1 MILADYYTE
10 RKKEVSSLRIKKT
23 IIISSTLML
32 VLSSPTNLH
41 IAKAYEESDESSV
54 EQSIITDEEKQ
65 EELAE
70 PINEDNL
77 SDIERNEAD
86 DDDSPEETEINADE
100 NVEQEESEEAVK
112 DDQSHESEERITLQ
126 KSTPKTTTLKEGD
139 RNEQVVELKKM
150 LNRIGFG
157 DIKVTEY
164 FGSFTTKRVK
174 QFQEY
179 AGLKQTGIVDKTTLS
194 KIEEIYHS
202 PLQRGKRHNDLI
214 DIKKQLNWLGYGHIK
229 ITTLFGSWMEDRVKK
244 FQSDY
249 NLPINGIIDL
259 KTKEKIQSEFNNI
272 FKQGTRHDSI
282 IELKKMLNA
291 IGYGN
296 IKVTTLYGSFTVKK
310 VREFQADNDLEV
322 TGKADLTTLDKI
334 EEIYKSPFQVGKR
347 HEDVI
352 TLKKNL
358 NRLGFGNIKVT
369 NLYGSFTEK
378 RVKDFQRYY
387 GLKVIGIADHK
398 TLNKID
404 ELINSPLQIG
414 KRHNDL
420 IDIKKQLNWSGY
432 GYIKETTL
440 FGSWMENRV
449 KKFQSEQGLP
459 VSGII
464 DAKTREKIDQVFS
477 NIFREGSRHDSIID
491 LKQKL
496 NKFGFGHI
504 KVTTL
509 YGTFTT
515 KKVKDFQRYYDL
527 KVTGQADL
535 ATLSLLDELSN
546 SPFQEGNRHPDVKKL
561 KENLNYL
568 GFGNIKVTDLYGS
581 FTVKRVKDF
590 QRYYGLKVTGIA
602 DPRTLEKID
611 EILNSPFQEG
621 KRHPDTIKLKENL
634 NRLGFGNIKVTD
646 LYGSFTVKKVREF
659 QEHYKLHVNGI
670 ADSRTWTKIDEILNS
685 PFQEGKRHSDTVLL
699 KQKLNALG
707 YGNIKETTLFG
718 SFMDKKVR
726 EFQADYGLPV
736 SGIVDEITYQ
746 TIMSAEPKEKR
757 YVSYTDYGISLEAAV
772 DIQMER
778 LQQTDKYR
786 NEPAYISAK
795 YVNVTENGEITGTIV
810 NLRSTPDF
818 KNNPVTTVTYGTT
831 FEILE
836 TVEGASSSGSTKWYK
851 IKYQGMTLYV
861 HSSLARSTGKTAKT
875 TANVNVR
882 AQKSGSSHKYGV
894 INKGSTVTII
904 KEGSSWHE
912 IAYSAWRNPTRAD
925 VKAAMDPTAADE
937 FQHLDLTK
945 LAGATATELNKHLS
959 GKGILQG
966 KGQSFI
972 NGGKAH
978 HVNEAYLVAH
988 ALLETGNGSSDLAT
1002 GIEVGKDA
1010 NGNLVLVT
1018 SSNRSRLTDIKTTY
1032 NMFGIGAVDSDPRR
1046 QGAFRAYKEGWFT
1059 PEAAI
1064 EGGAKFVGEDY
1075 IHNRFKQNTLY
1086 KMRWNPDM
1094 ANGNAWKQYATDI
1107 GWAQKQISR
1116 IKAIYNDIDNPVLH
1130 FDIAR
1135 YN

>member
-1 MILADYYTE
+1 E
-10 RKKEVSSLRIKKT
+10 
-23 IIISSTLML
+23 
-32 VLSSPTNLH
+32 
-41 IAKAYEESDESSV
+41 
-54 EQSIITDEEKQ
+54 
-65 EELAE
+65 
-70 PINEDNL
+70 NL
-77 SDIERNEAD
+77 S
-86 DDDSPEETEINADE
+86 
-100 NVEQEESEEAVK
+100 
-112 DDQSHESEERITLQ
+112 
-126 KSTPKTTTLKEGD
+126 
-139 RNEQVVELKKM
+139 
-150 LNRIGFG
+150 
-157 DIKVTEY
+157 
-164 FGSFTTKRVK
+164 
-174 QFQEY
+174 
-179 AGLKQTGIVDKTTLS
+179 
-194 KIEEIYHS
+194 
-202 PLQRGKRHNDLI
+202 
-214 DIKKQLNWLGYGHIK
+214 
-229 ITTLFGSWMEDRVKK
+229 
-244 FQSDY
+244 
-249 NLPINGIIDL
+249 
-259 KTKEKIQSEFNNI
+259 
-272 FKQGTRHDSI
+272 
-282 IELKKMLNA
+282 
-291 IGYGN
+291 
-296 IKVTTLYGSFTVKK
+296 
-310 VREFQADNDLEV
+310 
-322 TGKADLTTLDKI
+322 
-334 EEIYKSPFQVGKR
+334 
-347 HEDVI
+347 
-352 TLKKNL
+352 
-358 NRLGFGNIKVT
+358 RLGFGNFKG
-369 NLYGSFTEK
+369 NNNFGSLTEK
-378 RVKDFQRYY
+378 H
-387 GLKVIGIADHK
+387 L
-398 TLNKID
+398 
-404 ELINSPLQIG
+404 
-414 KRHNDL
+414 
-420 IDIKKQLNWSGY
+420 
-432 GYIKETTL
+432 
-440 FGSWMENRV
+440 
-449 KKFQSEQGLP
+449 
-459 VSGII
+459 
-464 DAKTREKIDQVFS
+464 
-477 NIFREGSRHDSIID
+477 
-491 LKQKL
+491 
-496 NKFGFGHI
+496 
-504 KVTTL
+504 
-509 YGTFTT
+509 
-515 KKVKDFQRYYDL
+515 
-527 KVTGQADL
+527 
-535 ATLSLLDELSN
+535 
-546 SPFQEGNRHPDVKKL
+546 
-561 KENLNYL
+561 
-568 GFGNIKVTDLYGS
+568 
-581 FTVKRVKDF
+581 KDF

-602 DPRTLEKID
+602 DSKTLEKIDDLLGSPLQKGKHHEVLIRIKKQLNWLGYGNIIVTTYFGDFMEKRVKKFQADHGLPVNGIIDEKTKNTINAKYNQIFQEGGRHESIKTVKRMLNAVGFGHIQVTSLYGSFMTKKVKEFQSYYGLNVTGKLDLNTLDELEKIYQSPLQKGKSHPKVAELKENLSRLGFGNFKGNNNFGSLTEKHLKDFQRYYGLKVTGIADSRTLEKIA

-646 LYGSFTVKKVREF
+646 LYGSFTEKKVREF

-670 ADSRTWTKIDEILNS
+670 ADSRTLEKIDEILNS
-685 PFQEGKRHSDTVLL
+685 PFQKGKHHSDIVLL
-699 KQKLNALG
+699 KQRLNALG
-707 YGNIKETTLFG
+707 YGHIKETTLFG

-836 TVEGASSSGSTKWYK
+836 TVQGASSSGSTKWYK